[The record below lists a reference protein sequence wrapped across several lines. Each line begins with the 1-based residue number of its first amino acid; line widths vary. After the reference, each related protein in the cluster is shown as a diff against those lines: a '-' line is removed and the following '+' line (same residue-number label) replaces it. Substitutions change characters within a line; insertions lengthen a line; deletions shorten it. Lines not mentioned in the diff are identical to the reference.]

1 MERTVYDESHESF
14 RKVIREFNEKEVVP
28 VFAEWE
34 KAGAVPRDFF
44 RRLGEL
50 GVLGFDVPEEYGG
63 PGPTSFKYQA
73 VISEEMARAGVAWGH
88 YGVNTGIVLP
98 YLLRLA
104 TEEQKKRWLPGIV
117 SGDLLLSIAMT
128 EPGTGS
134 DLAGIRTVA
143 RRDGDEYVIDGAK
156 TFITGATL
164 SELIVTVCR
173 TSPPTPTDRRAG
185 LSLIVVER
193 TREGFDVSRTLD
205 KIGMKASD
213 TCELSYTGVRVPAA
227 NLLGEEGQAF
237 RHLTANLPRERLSIG
252 VNATSMATAA
262 LRHTLAYVTDRTVFG
277 KPLASFQNTKF
288 VLAECAAEVEA
299 AQALVD
305 KGLELDDAG
314 TLVPADA
321 AKIKLIGTE
330 TAGRVIDKCL
340 QLHGG
345 YGYVLEYPIA
355 RLYADT
361 RVTRIFGGTSE
372 VMKTIIARSLGL

>member
-1 MERTVYDESHESF
+1 MERTVYDEDHESF
-14 RKVIREFNEKEVVP
+14 RKIIREFNEKEVAP
-28 VFAEWE
+28 VFADWE
-34 KAGAVPRDFF
+34 KAGVIPREFF
-44 RRLGEL
+44 RRLGDL
-50 GVLGFDVPEEYGG
+50 GVLGFDVPEQYGG
-63 PGPTSFKYQA
+63 PGPTSFRYHA
-73 VISEEMARAGVAWGH
+73 VISEEMSRAGVSWGH

-104 TEEQKKRWLPGIV
+104 TEEQKQRWLPGIV

-134 DLAGIRTVA
+134 DLAGIRTAA
-143 RRDGDEYVIDGAK
+143 RRDGDEYVVDGAK
-156 TFITGATL
+156 TFITGASL

-173 TSPPTPTDRRAG
+173 TSPPSPDDRRTG

-193 TREGFDVSRTLD
+193 NRDGFAVNRTLD

-213 TCELSYTGVRVPAA
+213 TCEISYTGVRVPAA

-237 RHLTANLPRERLSIG
+237 RHLTSNLPRERLSIG
-252 VNATSMATAA
+252 VNSVSMANAA
-262 LRHTLAYVTDRTVFG
+262 LRHTLAYVSDRTAFG
-277 KPLASFQNTKF
+277 QPLTGFQNTRF
-288 VLAECAAEVEA
+288 VLAECAAEIEA

-305 KGLELDDAG
+305 KGLEADDAG
-314 TLVPADA
+314 TLGPADA
-321 AKIKLIGTE
+321 AKIKLVGTE

-361 RVTRIFGGTSE
+361 RVNRIFGGTSE
-372 VMKTIIARSLGL
+372 VMKTIIARSLGI